1 MGLKRPLSDPKDVI
15 IIARHGKPAL
25 SRKVR
30 LSWRQFR
37 AWWDQYDEGGLAEGQ
52 MPPKKIQ
59 TLAQDADILIS
70 SSLRRA
76 RETAYLLRGQEADM
90 VDEVF
95 VEAALPPPHLP
106 FLKLK
111 PKTWG
116 TLARICWFW
125 GFPDDMENVHL
136 ARARA
141 SRAAD
146 ILEGHA
152 QGGKTVVLTAH
163 GWFNRMIKT
172 HLLRRGW
179 VCVKDQGDLH
189 WKFRRYERKT
199 DETQSE

>member
-1 MGLKRPLSDPKDVI
+1 MGLKRPLPDPKDVI

-30 LSWRQFR
+30 LTWREFR
-37 AWWDQYDEGGLAEGQ
+37 AWWGKYDEGGLAENQ
-52 MPPKKIQ
+52 KIPKKIQ
-59 TLAQDADILIS
+59 AIARDADVLVS

-76 RETAYLLRGQEADM
+76 RETAYLLRGRDADM

-95 VEAALPPPHLP
+95 VEAPLPPPHLP
-106 FLKLK
+106 FLKLR
-111 PKTWG
+111 PKAWG

-125 GFPDDMENVHL
+125 GFPDDTENVHDG
-136 ARARA
+136 RRRA

-146 ILEGHA
+146 ILEKHA
-152 QGGKTVVLTAH
+152 SGGKTVVLTAH

-199 DETQSE
+199 DKTRSE

>member
-1 MGLKRPLSDPKDVI
+1 MGIKRPLSDPKDVI
-15 IIARHGKPAL
+15 VIARHGKPAL

-30 LSWRQFR
+30 LSWREFR
-37 AWWDQYDEGGLAEGQ
+37 AWWGKYDEGGLAEEQ
-52 MPPKKIQ
+52 KIPPKIQ
-59 TLAQDADILIS
+59 AIAQEADILIS

-76 RETAYLLRGQEADM
+76 RETAYLLRGREADI

-95 VEAALPPPHLP
+95 VEAPLPPPHLP
-106 FLKLK
+106 FFKLK

-125 GFPDDMENVHL
+125 GFPDDMENVHDGRK
-136 ARARA
+136 RAA
-141 SRAAD
+141 KAAD

-152 QGGKTVVLTAH
+152 AGGKTVVLTAH